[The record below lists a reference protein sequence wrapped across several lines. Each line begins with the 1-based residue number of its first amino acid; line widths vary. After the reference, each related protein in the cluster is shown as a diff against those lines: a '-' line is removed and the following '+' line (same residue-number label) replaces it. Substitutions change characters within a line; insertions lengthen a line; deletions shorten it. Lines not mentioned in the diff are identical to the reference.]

1 VEEAVITPRNQAAG
15 KEGETSVQRLKP
27 VGHGAFAPGLTRR
40 PLEEKWEI
48 ESDPRAGL
56 KDGHYTGGR
65 NARALEGGRYMGE
78 ASARSAA
85 KSVGVRAA
93 LFALNCYKSY
103 VSLWFAGSCRFEPT
117 CSRYAYEAIE
127 RFGVA
132 RGMWLGLKRLLRCQP
147 LSRKSGYDPVP
158 ERWEEMREN
167 CCEEGI
173 QDGGVRAGR
182 AKARRLQQ
190 APQRGARSGVCL

>member
-1 VEEAVITPRNQAAG
+1 VITPRNQAAG
-15 KEGETSVQRLKP
+15 EEGETSVQGLEP
-27 VGHGAFAPGLTRR
+27 VGHAAFAPGMKRR
-40 PLEEKWEI
+40 PLEEKCEI
-48 ESDPRAGL
+48 ESNPRAGL
-56 KDGHYTGGR
+56 KDGH
-65 NARALEGGRYMGE
+65 YMGE

-85 KSVGVRAA
+85 NSVGVRAA
-93 LFALNCYKSY
+93 VFALNCYKSY

-147 LSRKSGYDPVP
+147 LSRRFGYDPVP

-167 CCEEGI
+167 CCDEGVRY
-173 QDGGVRAGR
+173 GGVGNGR

-190 APQRGARSGVCL
+190 PPQRGARGGVCS